1 MGCGDFMQST
11 IPPIISAS
19 TDLLVDAKSL
29 ADLFSLE
36 LSLKLPETGL
46 FLYLDEAGLGL
57 HQVGEKAVVRV
68 DFVSGS
74 MDYRRQKGGGEL
86 IAKAVN
92 TKQNHTVWDFTAGLG
107 RDAFILANLGVH
119 VTLFER
125 NRAVAA
131 LLFDGLN
138 RAKQEP
144 ELQMIIQRMDL
155 IWIDVLKPESD
166 FLNLDGKSMRLPEV
180 IYLDPMYPHDKKDKK
195 SAAVKKEMAY
205 FHQLVGQNEDAS
217 ALLPLAKKL
226 ARKRVVVKRPRLGTH
241 LNNQAPDYA
250 YTGKSTRFDVYM
262 PDCLKK

>member
-1 MGCGDFMQST
+1 MQTT

-19 TDLLVDAKSL
+19 TDLLVEAKSL

-36 LSLKLPETGL
+36 LTQRLPETGL
-46 FLYLDEAGLGL
+46 FLYFDEMGLGL
-57 HQVGEKAVVRV
+57 HQVGEKTVVRV

-92 TKQNHTVWDFTAGLG
+92 TKQNHAVWDFTAGLG
-107 RDAFILANLGVH
+107 RDAFILANLGIH

-125 NRAVAA
+125 NQAVAA

-144 ELQMIIQRMDL
+144 ELQMIAQRMDL
-155 IWIDVLKPESD
+155 IWMDVLKPETD
-166 FLNLDGKSMRLPEV
+166 FLGLDGEDNKRLPEV

-217 ALLPLAKKL
+217 SLLSLAKKL
-226 ARKRVVVKRPRLGTH
+226 ALKRVVVKRPRLGTH
-241 LNNQAPDYA
+241 LNHQIPDYV

-262 PDCLKK
+262 PDCLKKSSV